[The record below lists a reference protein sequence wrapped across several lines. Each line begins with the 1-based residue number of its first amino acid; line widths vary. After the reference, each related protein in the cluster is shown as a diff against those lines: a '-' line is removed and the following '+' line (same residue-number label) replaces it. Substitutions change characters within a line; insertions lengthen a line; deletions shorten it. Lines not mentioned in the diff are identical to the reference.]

1 MAVAG
6 NDSYG
11 YAVAKLRR
19 WSLDRIRLPQ
29 KDAMAIVSF
38 RHTSSALLLGALL
51 GLLSS
56 WPLTT
61 TADPPAAVI
70 AHQVMQVVEGRYVEE
85 VDGPK
90 WLLDGLDQ
98 ALSQLD
104 RHSRFFPPAEATR
117 FEQETGGILFGIG
130 IIMKKNENGGATID
144 KVLPDGPAQRAGILA
159 GDQIVSIE
167 GDRSE
172 DWQLAQISARIRG
185 ILDTEVSLGLLRNG
199 TELQI
204 TARRAEVQIPSITES
219 TLFAA
224 EDRSTTSIGLIRLQ
238 QFQPES
244 STQIQQAIEKMI
256 ASGIE
261 GVILDLRNNGGGL
274 LHEAVKIVS
283 LFLKEGQTVVSTRG
297 RTGSGDHQVF
307 QNDDDGPFLELP
319 LAILIDRYSA
329 SASEIVA
336 SSLRDHQRAVLV
348 GEISFGKWSVQDL
361 ISVGRGKTRSLVKL
375 TTQSFHAPQSL
386 RVTQDENG
394 DRAGIQPD
402 LEIETKPQQHLQL
415 SSHWRQRSFDRIE
428 NPTELTRLADPDDS
442 LEVDEIG
449 NGDPVLSAA
458 IQLLRDAPART
469 TLLNNSTPVSQKTE
483 DPAAEETPR

>member
-1 MAVAG
+1 M
-6 NDSYG
+6 
-11 YAVAKLRR
+11 
-19 WSLDRIRLPQ
+19 PQ

-61 TADPPAAVI
+61 PADPPAAVI

-90 WLLDGLDQ
+90 WLLEGLDQ

-144 KVLPDGPAQRAGILA
+144 KVLPDGPAQLAGILA
-159 GDQIVSIE
+159 GDQIISIE
-167 GDRSE
+167 GDRTE
-172 DWQLAQISARIRG
+172 DWELAQISARIRG

-199 TELQI
+199 TELQV

-219 TLFAA
+219 TLFTAA
-224 EDRSTTSIGLIRLQ
+224 DRSTTTVGLIRLQ

-244 STQIQQAIEKMI
+244 SSRLQQAVQKMV
-256 ASGIE
+256 ASGAE

-283 LFLKEGQTVVSTRG
+283 LFLQEGQTVVSTRG
-297 RTGSGDHQVF
+297 RSGSGDHQV
-307 QNDDDGPFLELP
+307 
-319 LAILIDRYSA
+319 
-329 SASEIVA
+329 
-336 SSLRDHQRAVLV
+336 
-348 GEISFGKWSVQDL
+348 
-361 ISVGRGKTRSLVKL
+361 
-375 TTQSFHAPQSL
+375 
-386 RVTQDENG
+386 
-394 DRAGIQPD
+394 
-402 LEIETKPQQHLQL
+402 
-415 SSHWRQRSFDRIE
+415 
-428 NPTELTRLADPDDS
+428 
-442 LEVDEIG
+442 
-449 NGDPVLSAA
+449 
-458 IQLLRDAPART
+458 
-469 TLLNNSTPVSQKTE
+469 
-483 DPAAEETPR
+483 